1 MKCKQCQKEMILDD
15 RDYRFK
21 GNMDKYWICENCYSS
36 CIEEIR
42 FNQSFREHWT
52 LRKERDNEASEKKIT
67 IKHNIEIKKA
77 QK

>member
-1 MKCKQCQKEMILDD
+1 MKCKQCENEMLLDD
-15 RDYRFK
+15 KDFRFK
-21 GNMDKYWICENCYSS
+21 GCLDKYWLCENCHTT

-42 FNQSFREHWT
+42 FNQTFQEHWICRNEKT
-52 LRKERDNEASEKKIT
+52 KEEEKEFT